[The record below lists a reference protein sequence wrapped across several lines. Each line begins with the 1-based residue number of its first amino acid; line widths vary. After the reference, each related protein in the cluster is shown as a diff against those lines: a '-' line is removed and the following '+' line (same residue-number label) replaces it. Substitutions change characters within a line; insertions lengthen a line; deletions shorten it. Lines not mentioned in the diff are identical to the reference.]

1 MDTQNNEQ
9 TVLTINDLTV
19 LKQIIELAQT
29 RGAFQANELSAVGAA
44 FDKLSNFLEVVVSE
58 AQAQAEADTANS
70 GDATSE
76 NKEPTNETLGEEN
89 D

>member
-1 MDTQNNEQ
+1 METQNNE

-58 AQAQAEADTANS
+58 AQAQAGTGEADS

-76 NKEPTNETLGEEN
+76 NQEPTNSTLGEKN

>member
-1 MDTQNNEQ
+1 METQNNE

-58 AQAQAEADTANS
+58 AQAQAGTEQADS

-76 NKEPTNETLGEEN
+76 KQEPTNETLGEKN